1 MGEFP
6 TRRYVH
12 SFVVVF
18 LLFWGNLKRLSVER
32 KDENKDEF
40 VSVVAQIEKMED
52 ECESENREEEKNIT
66 REENVRFG
74 GDGFSVIIIFF
85 FFFS

>member
-32 KDENKDEF
+32 EDENKDEF
-40 VSVVAQIEKMED
+40 VSVVAQIEKMDD